1 MGSSRNRFDSFAN
14 NRNYN
19 NWSGTNNHPVGT
31 KYKIEYDS
39 KDFKFGIAHGNYNG
53 AGYISKFG
61 VGPTTLETPIFS
73 LVGLNTAAVEF
84 DQAYNLHAGD
94 ICKLELSDGGATY
107 TVVLQI

>member
-1 MGSSRNRFDSFAN
+1 MEAAGTAWTASAN

-73 LVGLNTAAVEF
+73 LVGLNCCGRVLTRLIIYM
-84 DQAYNLHAGD
+84 QAISVN
-94 ICKLELSDGGATY
+94 
-107 TVVLQI
+107 